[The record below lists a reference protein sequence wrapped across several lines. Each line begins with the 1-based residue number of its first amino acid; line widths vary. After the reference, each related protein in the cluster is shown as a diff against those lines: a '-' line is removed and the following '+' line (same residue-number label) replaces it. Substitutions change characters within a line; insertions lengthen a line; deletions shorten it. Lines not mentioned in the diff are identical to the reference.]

1 MTNFYINCHLSG
13 RAASRGSR
21 VAVIAKKKRS
31 SMSQKN
37 KQLSSHEEKKKTFS
51 ETEKK
56 KTFWPSGTPYIS
68 ASFASFSGLKVLAL
82 TSFKRRDT
90 VGECVKRKNQ

>member
-1 MTNFYINCHLSG
+1 MTNFCINCHLSG

-56 KTFWPSGTPYIS
+56 KRFGQVERRIFRRVLRAFLASKFWPSHPLNAGTR
-68 ASFASFSGLKVLAL
+68 LA
-82 TSFKRRDT
+82 
-90 VGECVKRKNQ
+90 NA